1 VYNINITNQGET
13 MNDLLKEWVRID
25 DACEVQED
33 GTIESF
39 HCTDNGQEELEFII
53 ERLRALYAAGGA
65 VQKIVIDELNSN
77 SGTLNNV

>member
-39 HCTDNGQEELEFII
+39 HCTNNGQEELEFII

>member
-1 VYNINITNQGET
+1 

-25 DACEVQED
+25 DACEGQED

-53 ERLRALYAAGGA
+53 ERLRTLYASGGA
-65 VQKIVIDELNSN
+65 VSKIVIEGLNRN

>member
-1 VYNINITNQGET
+1 
-13 MNDLLKEWVRID
+13 MNNLLKEWIRID

-39 HCTDNGQEELEFII
+39 HCTDNGQEALEFII
-53 ERLRALYAAGGA
+53 ERLRTLYAAGGA